1 MSKQIELKQE
11 VSKIITELN
20 TVILKAKKVG
30 INISVNTKAINDGTE
45 YFYVGVIFTC
55 TRNI

>member
-20 TVILKAKKVG
+20 TVILKAQKVG
-30 INISVNTKAINDGTE
+30 INISVNSKVINDGTE
-45 YFYVGVIFTC
+45 DFYVGVIFTI
-55 TRNI
+55 TENI